1 MRIGFGYDSHRLEE
15 GRKFILGGV
24 LIPHSKGLLGHSDAD
39 VLIHAIIDAL
49 FGAVAD
55 GDIGRHFPDTDD
67 AYKDISSMVL
77 LRETRKIVPGNIVNL
92 DCTVLAQKPK
102 LAPHIDAIR
111 ESLSEALGI
120 PVGCISVKAKTEEG
134 QDAVGRGE
142 LVKAYAVVLLEEKT
156 AR

>member
-39 VLIHAIIDAL
+39 VLTHAIIDAL